1 MTVTSCPDS
10 RSACERW
17 NPTSPA
23 PATTKYTSA
32 SLHRFVDHVGF
43 VRERFAHEH
52 LAHLAVLLKHRVEE
66 CAENRRPR
74 ERVDAHLPVGLRT
87 HRIVH
92 LRDDQLQAKDLLSD
106 LRCHEVSV
114 VTLGQGEKRV
124 GALDA
129 CLTEHVEVRTV
140 SEDRF
145 ALEGGRQVLE
155 PRAL

>member
-32 SLHRFVDHVGF
+32 SLHGFVDHVGF

-52 LAHLAVLLKHRVEE
+52 LAHLAVLLKHRVKE
-66 CAENRRPR
+66 CAEDRRSG
-74 ERVDAHLPVGLRT
+74 ERVDAHLPVGLRAYW
-87 HRIVH
+87 IVD
-92 LRDDQLQAKDLLSD
+92 LGDDLLQAKDLASD

-114 VTLGQGEKRV
+114 VALGQSEERV

-129 CLTEHVEVRTV
+129 CLTEHVEVRAV

-145 ALEGGRQVLE
+145 ALEGGRQV
-155 PRAL
+155 